1 MAWGGVGG
9 CGVGLGGAPVSPSSW
24 GPSRSEGEEEASG
37 KEDKSPAGEAELSS
51 EKAEKA
57 ALSWGCA
64 GSCWPLTLSPPSAA
78 SQTVAGGV
86 EKSWPKQ
93 ERRASAEA
101 LSRKPLSPRAP
112 LATMDSMTDRGYSSS
127 ASFTLPGG
135 LSWCDGG
142 AGSTQP
148 LRTPPSPQGC
158 QGEGGGARASPLP
171 GAPTGTA
178 NKDHARGLLD
188 LLHIFKAWGER
199 QQRGE
204 PMARLP
210 WPDSPWREPAA
221 GRAASASE
229 ISPNGW
235 EVWGREPPGVPHF

>member
-1 MAWGGVGG
+1 
-9 CGVGLGGAPVSPSSW
+9 
-24 GPSRSEGEEEASG
+24 
-37 KEDKSPAGEAELSS
+37 
-51 EKAEKA
+51 
-57 ALSWGCA
+57 
-64 GSCWPLTLSPPSAA
+64 
-78 SQTVAGGV
+78 
-86 EKSWPKQ
+86 
-93 ERRASAEA
+93 
-101 LSRKPLSPRAP
+101 
-112 LATMDSMTDRGYSSS
+112 MDSMTDRGYSSS

-135 LSWCDGG
+135 LSWWDGG
-142 AGSTQP
+142 AGSTQL

-158 QGEGGGARASPLP
+158 QGEGAGARASPLR

-235 EVWGREPPGVPHF
+235 EVWGREPPGVPHFSSNKKVNIFSIPVTVSRSVLSLDRSRESVLCNDSSMCYSNADSPVEMGGPLPLVHYTPPEERDNVYYCVYYLYQIICYYV